1 MSKADKMFEE
11 LGYKKND
18 TTDKWG
24 RIWGIDYQNPKK
36 WTSIKI
42 DFIDAEVCGGTLDDD
57 SEPIFISMQ
66 ELQAINEKCKEL
78 RMDIISLIKDT
89 LFYISLISGCI
100 VTISLMI
107 CIAIRIFFITLDH
120 CKRANV
126 IREALQLYIKSKEPT
141 YKIER
146 NDLKDE

>member
-1 MSKADKMFEE
+1 
-11 LGYKKND
+11 
-18 TTDKWG
+18 
-24 RIWGIDYQNPKK
+24 
-36 WTSIKI
+36 
-42 DFIDAEVCGGTLDDD
+42 
-57 SEPIFISMQ
+57 
-66 ELQAINEKCKEL
+66 
-78 RMDIISLIKDT
+78 MDIISLIKEI

-100 VTISLMI
+100 VTISLMV
-107 CIAIRIFFITLDH
+107 CIAIRIFFIALDH